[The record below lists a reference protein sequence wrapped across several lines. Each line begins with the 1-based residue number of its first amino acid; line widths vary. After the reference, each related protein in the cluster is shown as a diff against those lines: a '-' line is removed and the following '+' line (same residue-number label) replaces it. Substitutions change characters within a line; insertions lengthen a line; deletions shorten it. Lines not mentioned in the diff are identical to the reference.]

1 MENKDIEKL
10 TKRAEQG
17 DAAAIRELADYYL
30 EQKNY
35 KNALELYLKLADQN
49 DAEVLRRIGYCCFF
63 QKDYKK
69 AVEWWF
75 KAAEMGNPKAQN
87 HLGYSYQNGVGV
99 EQDLK
104 KAVEWYS
111 KAAEGGNAI
120 AQYNLGLCYKKG
132 NGVEQN
138 HEKAVEWFSKAAD
151 QGEAGAQRNMSIC
164 YHNGEGVERD
174 YKKAVE
180 WTLKAAE
187 QGDKISIFNLGAC
200 YIDGIGVERDAKK
213 AVELYTKAAELGYV
227 LAQRNLGGCYKDGT
241 GVERNYD
248 TAEYWYK
255 KAAEQG
261 DEYAKTQVE
270 RFNSERKFQEHVK
283 LIEQG
288 DSDAQGDFGP
298 VKKVTV
304 KGTNSD
310 CRDLGINTIW
320 FENYTLRVG
329 LRCGYSKHLTY
340 NKDDEAFEC
349 EMNNLTLVVD
359 GKRIKNWKVQ
369 DLFTLIKECG
379 LSISDLDA
387 DNEYRVDD
395 VVITEMT
402 FEDNNGKTYE
412 MDEDLLE
419 MNPIFLSEMN
429 ELLELCD
436 DITLGLIEIDEEKVA
451 KLESA
456 YGIKAPYELK
466 AIVSQS
472 DRGILARGVSAIATV
487 LNFDDM
493 LNVDVDLFKKKGYIP
508 VMMDCW
514 EQSYFVYSPKTD
526 TWLNIEEDGTDY
538 FEDDSLCTVLKA
550 YDGDVD

>member
-1 MENKDIEKL
+1 MEEKV
-10 TKRAEQG
+10 
-17 DAAAIRELADYYL
+17 DFDAIRKQADLYYDGK
-30 EQKNY
+30 ECGK
-35 KNALELYLKLADQN
+35 ALELYLKLADQN
-49 DAEVLRRIGYCCFF
+49 DAEVLRRIGYCYDS
-63 QKDYKK
+63 QNDYKN
-69 AVEWWF
+69 AVEYYT
-75 KAAEMGNPKAQN
+75 KAAELGNPKAQRN
-87 HLGYSYQNGVGV
+87 MGHCYKKGKGV
-99 EQDLK
+99 EQDYE
-104 KAVEWYS
+104 KAVEWYT
-111 KAAEGGNAI
+111 KAAEQGDAP
-120 AQYNLGLCYKKG
+120 AQCNLGYCYENG
-132 NGVEQN
+132 N
-138 HEKAVEWFSKAAD
+138 
-151 QGEAGAQRNMSIC
+151 
-164 YHNGEGVERD
+164 GVERD

-180 WTLKAAE
+180 WYTKAAE
-187 QGDKISIFNLGAC
+187 QGNKTAINNLGV
-200 YIDGIGVERDAKK
+200 YYRDGTVVERDYKK
-213 AVELYTKAAELGYV
+213 AVELFSKSAELGYV
-227 LAQRNLGGCYKDGT
+227 LAQRNLAGCYKNGT

-255 KAAEQG
+255 KAADQG

-270 RFNSERKFQEHVK
+270 RFNSERKFQELVK

-310 CRDLGINTIW
+310 CRDFGINTIR
-320 FENYTLRVG
+320 FQNYTLRVG
-329 LRCGYSKHLTY
+329 LRCGYSKRLTY

-349 EMNNLTLVVD
+349 EMNNLTLIVD

-369 DLFTLIKECG
+369 DLFSLIKECG

-387 DNEYRVDD
+387 DNEYSVDD

-472 DRGILARGVSAIATV
+472 DRGVLARGVSAIATV

-493 LNVDVDLFKKKGYIP
+493 LNVDVDLFKEKGYIP
-508 VMMDCW
+508 VMMDRW
-514 EQSYFVYSPKTD
+514 EQSYFVYSPETD

-538 FEDDSLCTVLKA
+538 YEDDSLCDVLKV